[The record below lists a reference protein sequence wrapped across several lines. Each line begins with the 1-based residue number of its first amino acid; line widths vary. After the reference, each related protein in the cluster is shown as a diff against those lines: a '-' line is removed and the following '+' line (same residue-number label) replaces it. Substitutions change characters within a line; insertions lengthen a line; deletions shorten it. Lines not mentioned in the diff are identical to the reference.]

1 MSSGNWPYILN
12 LGNSII
18 GVAVLAMPF
27 CFKQCGIILGIVL
40 LLFCTWLTLVSC
52 QLLMKAAAVSR
63 KRSYEFLAYYTFGA
77 AGKFVIEVG
86 LIGLQIGTLIAQIVV
101 IGDLGPAIVSKVF
114 GIENTPSLRTYLIV
128 FLCLC
133 VGLPLGLLK
142 DLRSVSNAS
151 TICICFYTVFVFYV
165 LTLSGSNLWTGSWYH
180 NVAFWRPEGLFQTLP
195 IFSLSFGCQTQ
206 LFLLYDSLPEPTLK
220 SINGVTSSAVNLCA
234 VAYLLVGFFG
244 YIAFYDKDIG
254 GDIITLFPSTFF
266 ADMMKLL
273 FVVSIAVTFPLIIF
287 PCRASLYTL
296 LFPQQKQKAYEDIQ
310 EENRIPEIHF
320 KFITVSIVICSM
332 VTGILVPNVEFILGM
347 NGATMGT
354 LICYIFP
361 ALFFV
366 RVMANKAEG
375 KHIAQLVMVLGITIL
390 LVSTFATLYSQ
401 DKGHTHPVAPK
412 GGEDI
417 AANLENPALDKHIDL
432 PPGDADAKNEK
443 RIEPPVPDAPIDS
456 VEKKEEE
463 KPKEKKAEELPNK
476 DGLGDVKVP
485 DKDGLVENKGRE
497 LSREKKDTP
506 QEGKAAGGK
515 DAVAVENGEP
525 AEKHEEVKVKE
536 QVLKER
542 EKKIEEN
549 EQKQQVLLER
559 LVEQQEEQKE
569 LIKEQKQILQEL
581 KEHKDKDH
589 KDGADEEGQVNNPD
603 QGAQKAFPDAQQGLP
618 VQGGQQ
624 GAQQPVKGGQ
634 GMQQPVQGGQG
645 IQQPLQG
652 GQGIQQ
658 PVQGVQQP
666 VQGGQGIQ
674 QPLQGG
680 QQPVQGGQGIQQPV
694 QGAQQPVQGGQAIQ
708 QPVQGVQQLVQ
719 GGQGIQQPV
728 QGAQQ
733 PVQGGQ
739 GIQQPVQ
746 GGQGIQQPVQ
756 GAQQPVQGGQGIQP
770 VQGGQQSVQRGQG
783 IQQPVQG
790 AQQLVQGAQQPVQ
803 GGQGIQQPV
812 QGGQGIQQ
820 PAKSGQQPGHGGQGI
835 QQPVQ
840 GGLGAQQPVLQ
851 PVQNLQQNAQGQQLQ
866 GHQLAQNNLAIDA
879 KQAGQVQTHLKQAP
893 GNIQSQANQG
903 AQVKQAAGQQGDVVM
918 PAQDLNNA
926 IDVKNVPV
934 NQGLMND
941 GILKRNK
948 REVDPSVDKILKEVE
963 TLHGRKL
970 DKREVMNEAVA
981 DRLVA
986 INKVSKRR

>member
-27 CFKQCGIILGIVL
+27 CFKQCGIVLGIVL

-86 LIGLQIGTLIAQIVV
+86 MIGLQIGTLIAQIVV
-101 IGDLGPAIVSKVF
+101 IGDLGPAIVSKVL
-114 GIENTPSLRTYLIV
+114 GVENTPHLRTYLIV

-180 NVAFWRPEGLFQTLP
+180 KVAFWRPEGLFQTLP

-244 YIAFYDKDIG
+244 YIAFYDKDIS
-254 GDIITLFPSTFF
+254 GDIITLFPATFA

-296 LFPQQKQKAYEDIQ
+296 LFPQQKQKSYEDIQ
-310 EENRIPEIHF
+310 EENRMPEIHF
-320 KFITVSIVICSM
+320 KFITVTIVVCSM
-332 VTGILVPNVEFILGM
+332 ITGILVPNVEFILGM

-375 KHIAQLVMVLGITIL
+375 KHIAQLVMLLGITIL
-390 LVSTFATLYSQ
+390 LVSTFATLYTQ

-412 GGEDI
+412 VTEDL
-417 AANLENPALDKHIDL
+417 AANLENPVLNKPVDL
-432 PPGDADAKNEK
+432 PPGDADNKNEK
-443 RIEPPVPDAPIDS
+443 RVEPPVPDAPIES
-456 VEKKEEE
+456 VDKKEE
-463 KPKEKKAEELPNK
+463 KPKEKKSEELPKK
-476 DGLGDVKVP
+476 DGLGDAKVP
-485 DKDGLVENKGRE
+485 DKDGPVEGKGKEMGRE
-497 LSREKKDTP
+497 KDLS
-506 QEGKAAGGK
+506 QEVKAAGGE
-515 DAVAVENGEP
+515 DAAAAAAVEKKG
-525 AEKHEEVKVKE
+525 EEVKVKVKE
-536 QVLKER
+536 EVLKER

-581 KEHKDKDH
+581 KEHKDKEH
-589 KDGADEEGQVNNPD
+589 KDTDGADQEGQDVNNP
-603 QGAQKAFPDAQQGLP
+603 A
-618 VQGGQQ
+618 Q
-624 GAQQPVKGGQ
+624 GAQQPFPDGQ
-634 GMQQPVQGGQG
+634 GIQGLQQPVQGGQG
-645 IQQPLQG
+645 L
-652 GQGIQQ
+652 QQ
-658 PVQGVQQP
+658 PVQGVQGLQQPVQGGQGLQQPVQGGQGLQQPVQGGQGLQQPVQGGQGLKQPVQGGQAVQQPVQVGQAVQQP
-666 VQGGQGIQ
+666 VQGGQAVQ
-674 QPLQGG
+674 QPVQVGQAVQQPVQGGQAG
-680 QQPVQGGQGIQQPV
+680 QQPVQGGQGLQQPV
-694 QGAQQPVQGGQAIQ
+694 QGGQGLKQPVQGGQGLQQPVQGGQGLQQPVQGGQGLQQPVQGGQGLQQPVQGGQGLQQPVQGGQAGQ
-708 QPVQGVQQLVQ
+708 QPAL
-719 GGQGIQQPV
+719 QP
-728 QGAQQ
+728 AKN
-733 PVQGGQ
+733 
-739 GIQQPVQ
+739 I
-746 GGQGIQQPVQ
+746 
-756 GAQQPVQGGQGIQP
+756 
-770 VQGGQQSVQRGQG
+770 QQSVKQVVKQPLQG
-783 IQQPVQG
+783 
-790 AQQLVQGAQQPVQ
+790 
-803 GGQGIQQPV
+803 
-812 QGGQGIQQ
+812 
-820 PAKSGQQPGHGGQGI
+820 K
-835 QQPVQ
+835 
-840 GGLGAQQPVLQ
+840 
-851 PVQNLQQNAQGQQLQ
+851 QLQ
-866 GHQLAQNNLAIDA
+866 GQQLAQNNLGIE
-879 KQAGQVQTHLKQAP
+879 GQQGQGQQAP
-893 GNIQSQANQG
+893 GNIQSQGQQAKVK
-903 AQVKQAAGQQGDVVM
+903 VKQVAGQQGDVVV
-918 PAQDLNNA
+918 PVQNLNNVGDA
-926 IDVKNVPV
+926 QNVPV
-934 NQGLMND
+934 NQGLVND

-963 TLHGRKL
+963 TLDGRRL
-970 DKREVMNEAVA
+970 DKREVMNEALA

>member
-27 CFKQCGIILGIVL
+27 CFKQCGIVLGIVL

-86 LIGLQIGTLIAQIVV
+86 MIGLQIGTLIAQIVV
-101 IGDLGPAIVSKVF
+101 IGDLGPAIVSKVL
-114 GIENTPSLRTYLIV
+114 GVENTPHLRTYLIV

-180 NVAFWRPEGLFQTLP
+180 KVAFWRPEGLFQTLP

-254 GDIITLFPSTFF
+254 GDIITLFPATFA

-296 LFPQQKQKAYEDIQ
+296 LFPQQKQKSYEDIQ
-310 EENRIPEIHF
+310 EENRMPEIHF
-320 KFITVSIVICSM
+320 KFITVTIVICSM
-332 VTGILVPNVEFILGM
+332 ITGILVPNVEFILGM

-375 KHIAQLVMVLGITIL
+375 KHIAQLVMLLGITIL
-390 LVSTFATLYSQ
+390 LVSTFATLYTQ

-412 GGEDI
+412 VPEDL
-417 AANLENPALDKHIDL
+417 AANLENPVLNKPVDL
-432 PPGDADAKNEK
+432 PPGDADSKNEK
-443 RIEPPVPDAPIDS
+443 RVEPPVPDAPIES
-456 VEKKEEE
+456 VDKKEE
-463 KPKEKKAEELPNK
+463 KPKEKKSEELPKK
-476 DGLGDVKVP
+476 DGLGDAKVP
-485 DKDGLVENKGRE
+485 DKDGPVEGKGKE
-497 LSREKKDTP
+497 MGREKKDLS
-506 QEGKAAGGK
+506 QEVKAAGGK
-515 DAVAVENGEP
+515 DAAAAVEKKG
-525 AEKHEEVKVKE
+525 EEVKVKVKE
-536 QVLKER
+536 EVLKER

-581 KEHKDKDH
+581 KEHKDKEH
-589 KDGADEEGQVNNPD
+589 KDTDGADQEGQDVNDP
-603 QGAQKAFPDAQQGLP
+603 A
-618 VQGGQQ
+618 Q
-624 GAQQPVKGGQ
+624 GAQQPF
-634 GMQQPVQGGQG
+634 PDGQG
-645 IQQPLQG
+645 I
-652 GQGIQQ
+652 
-658 PVQGVQQP
+658 
-666 VQGGQGIQ
+666 
-674 QPLQGG
+674 
-680 QQPVQGGQGIQQPV
+680 
-694 QGAQQPVQGGQAIQ
+694 QGAQQPVQGGQD
-708 QPVQGVQQLVQ
+708 L
-719 GGQGIQQPV
+719 
-728 QGAQQ
+728 QQ

-739 GIQQPVQ
+739 GLQQPVQ
-746 GGQGIQQPVQ
+746 GGQGLQQPVQ
-756 GAQQPVQGGQGIQP
+756 GGQAGQQPVQGGQAGQQPVQGGQAVQQPVQVGQAGQQPVQGGQGLQQP
-770 VQGGQQSVQRGQG
+770 VQGGQVVQQPVQVGQAG
-783 IQQPVQG
+783 QQPVQG
-790 AQQLVQGAQQPVQ
+790 GQAGQQPVQ
-803 GGQGIQQPV
+803 GGQGLQQPVQVGQAGQQPV
-812 QGGQGIQQ
+812 QGGQGLQQ
-820 PAKSGQQPGHGGQGI
+820 PVQVGQAG

-840 GGLGAQQPVLQ
+840 GGQGFQQPVQGGQGLQQ
-851 PVQNLQQNAQGQQLQ
+851 PVQGGQVVQQPVQGGQAGQQPVQGGQGLQQPVQGGQAGQQPALQPAKNIQQSVKQVVKQPLQGKQLQ
-866 GHQLAQNNLAIDA
+866 GQQLAQNNLGIE
-879 KQAGQVQTHLKQAP
+879 GQQGQGQQAP
-893 GNIQSQANQG
+893 GNIQSQGQQAKVK
-903 AQVKQAAGQQGDVVM
+903 VKQVAGQQGDVVV
-918 PAQDLNNA
+918 PVQNLNNVGDA
-926 IDVKNVPV
+926 KNVPV
-934 NQGLMND
+934 NQGLVND

-963 TLHGRKL
+963 TLDGRRL
-970 DKREVMNEAVA
+970 DKREVMNEALA

>member
-52 QLLMKAAAVSR
+52 QLLMRAAAVSR

-101 IGDLGPAIVSKVF
+101 IGDLGPAIISKVL

-165 LTLSGSNLWTGSWYH
+165 LTLSGPNLWTGSWYH

-206 LFLLYDSLPEPTLK
+206 LFLLYDALPEPTLK

-310 EENRIPEIHF
+310 EENRMPEIHF

-332 VTGILVPNVEFILGM
+332 ITGILVPNVEFILGM

-390 LVSTFATLYSQ
+390 LVSTFATLYTQ

-412 GGEDI
+412 GAEDL
-417 AANLENPALDKHIDL
+417 AANLENPALNKPVDL
-432 PPGDADAKNEK
+432 PPGDADVKNEK

-456 VEKKEEE
+456 VEKKEE
-463 KPKEKKAEELPNK
+463 KPKEKIAEELPKK
-476 DGLGDVKVP
+476 DGLGDAKVP
-485 DKDGLVENKGRE
+485 DKDGQVEGKGKE
-497 LSREKKDTP
+497 LGREKKDLS

-515 DAVAVENGEP
+515 DAAVVEKGEP

-589 KDGADEEGQVNNPD
+589 KDGADEEGQVVNDPD
-603 QGAQKAFPDAQQGLP
+603 QGAQKPFPDAQQGIQGAQQP
-618 VQGGQQ
+618 VQGGQDIQQPLQGGQQ
-624 GAQQPVKGGQ
+624 GAQQPVQ
-634 GMQQPVQGGQG
+634 GA
-645 IQQPLQG
+645 
-652 GQGIQQ
+652 QQ

-666 VQGGQGIQ
+666 VQGGQQGAQ
-674 QPLQGG
+674 QPVQGGQQGG
-680 QQPVQGGQGIQQPV
+680 QQPVQGGQ
-694 QGAQQPVQGGQAIQ
+694 
-708 QPVQGVQQLVQ
+708 
-719 GGQGIQQPV
+719 
-728 QGAQQ
+728 
-733 PVQGGQ
+733 
-739 GIQQPVQ
+739 
-746 GGQGIQQPVQ
+746 
-756 GAQQPVQGGQGIQP
+756 
-770 VQGGQQSVQRGQG
+770 
-783 IQQPVQG
+783 QG
-790 AQQLVQGAQQPVQ
+790 AQQLVQGGQQGGQQPVQ
-803 GGQGIQQPV
+803 GGQQ
-812 QGGQGIQQ
+812 
-820 PAKSGQQPGHGGQGI
+820 
-835 QQPVQ
+835 
-840 GGLGAQQPVLQ
+840 GAQQPALQ
-851 PVQNLQQNAQGQQLQ
+851 PVKNLQQNVQGQQLQ
-866 GHQLAQNNLAIDA
+866 VQQPAQNLGIDG
-879 KQAGQVQTHLKQAP
+879 KHAGQDQAHLKQAP

-903 AQVKQAAGQQGDVVM
+903 AQAQAKQVAGQQGAVVM
-918 PAQDLNNA
+918 PVQDLNNV
-926 IDVKNVPV
+926 IDAKNVPV

>member
-52 QLLMKAAAVSR
+52 QLLMRAAAVSR

-101 IGDLGPAIVSKVF
+101 IGDLGPAIISKVL

-165 LTLSGSNLWTGSWYH
+165 LSLSKSNLWSGEWYSS
-180 NVAFWRPEGLFQTLP
+180 VSFWRPEGLFQTLP
-195 IFSLSFGCQTQ
+195 IFSFSFGCQTQ
-206 LFLLYDSLPEPTLK
+206 LFLLYDALPEPTLK

-310 EENRIPEIHF
+310 EENRMPEIHF

-332 VTGILVPNVEFILGM
+332 ITGILVPNVEFILGM

-390 LVSTFATLYSQ
+390 LVSTFATLYTQ

-412 GGEDI
+412 GAEDL
-417 AANLENPALDKHIDL
+417 AANLENPALNKPVDL
-432 PPGDADAKNEK
+432 PPGDADVKNEK

-456 VEKKEEE
+456 VEKKEE
-463 KPKEKKAEELPNK
+463 KPKEKIAEELPKK
-476 DGLGDVKVP
+476 DGLGDAKVP
-485 DKDGLVENKGRE
+485 DKDGQVEGKGKE
-497 LSREKKDTP
+497 LGREKKDLS

-515 DAVAVENGEP
+515 DAAVVEKGEP

-589 KDGADEEGQVNNPD
+589 KDGADEEGQVVNDPD
-603 QGAQKAFPDAQQGLP
+603 QGAQKPFPDAQQGIQGAQQP
-618 VQGGQQ
+618 VQGGQDIQQPLQGGQQ
-624 GAQQPVKGGQ
+624 GAQQPVQ
-634 GMQQPVQGGQG
+634 GAQQPVQGV
-645 IQQPLQG
+645 
-652 GQGIQQ
+652 QQ

-666 VQGGQGIQ
+666 VQGGQ
-674 QPLQGG
+674 QPVQGG
-680 QQPVQGGQGIQQPV
+680 QQPVQGGQQPVQGIQQPV
-694 QGAQQPVQGGQAIQ
+694 QGGQQPVQGGQQGAQQPVQGGQLGGQ
-708 QPVQGVQQLVQ
+708 QPLQ
-719 GGQGIQQPV
+719 GGQ

-739 GIQQPVQ
+739 QGGQQPVQ
-746 GGQGIQQPVQ
+746 GGQ
-756 GAQQPVQGGQGIQP
+756 
-770 VQGGQQSVQRGQG
+770 
-783 IQQPVQG
+783 QG
-790 AQQLVQGAQQPVQ
+790 AQQLVQGGQQGGQQPVQ
-803 GGQGIQQPV
+803 GGQQ
-812 QGGQGIQQ
+812 
-820 PAKSGQQPGHGGQGI
+820 
-835 QQPVQ
+835 
-840 GGLGAQQPVLQ
+840 GAQQPALQ
-851 PVQNLQQNAQGQQLQ
+851 PVKNLQQNVQGQQLQ
-866 GHQLAQNNLAIDA
+866 VQQPAQNLGIDG
-879 KQAGQVQTHLKQAP
+879 KHAGQDQAHLKQAP

-903 AQVKQAAGQQGDVVM
+903 AQAQAKQVAGQQGAVVM
-918 PAQDLNNA
+918 PVQDLNNV
-926 IDVKNVPV
+926 IDAKNVPV